1 MGGLF
6 ELLREQVDDSAREA
20 VSAYLREVPEYGRT
34 PIVAAER
41 DDQAGMFG
49 FAVFI
54 RSRSF
59 ALAPAGL
66 PLSEQ
71 DLSTISSAGRRRA
84 ELGLSVLAQHQVLGL
99 HTRLMLQEIHR
110 AAGPEDGDDLLRMAG
125 WFGAQGVRAKRAYLH
140 GYADGVGRSRR
151 LAARAELLART
162 LLADEPIEPMQPVEP
177 RLEAL
182 VAPRYMVS
190 VLRIP
195 GPPVPEQTRSAVVE
209 AVLDTPKPAALP
221 AWLEAG
227 ELVLL
232 TPGERSAALRHL
244 RSATAVLGRACQAA
258 CAPGESGRLAETL
271 TWARKA
277 ALVAPLEER
286 PARLHAVADLFVEMA
301 VANTPEI
308 DAWLAAFARRLA
320 DGPDL
325 VSTLHAYYRHDMNRV
340 AASQALGIHPR
351 TLDYRLQRAR
361 KVTGLAPGST
371 LGVRMLSTAVA
382 RLLARERPC

>member
-1 MGGLF
+1 MGELF
-6 ELLREQVDDSAREA
+6 ESLREQVDDSAREA
-20 VSAYLREVPEYGRT
+20 VSAYLREIPEYGQT
-34 PIVAAER
+34 PIVAAKR
-41 DDQAGMFG
+41 DDQAGMLG

-66 PLSEQ
+66 PLGEQ

-84 ELGLSVLAQHQVLGL
+84 ELGLTVLAQHRVLGL

-110 AAGPEDGDDLLRMAG
+110 AAGPDDGDDLLRMVG

-140 GYADGVGRSRR
+140 GYADGVSRSRR

-162 LLADEPIEPMQPVEP
+162 LLADEPLEPMQPVEP

-182 VAPRYMVS
+182 VAPRYVVS

-195 GPPVPEQTRSAVVE
+195 NPPVPEQTRSAMVE
-209 AVLDTPKPAALP
+209 AILDTPKPAALP
-221 AWLEAG
+221 AWLEPG
-227 ELVLL
+227 ELALL
-232 TPGERSAALRHL
+232 TPGDRSAALRHL
-244 RSATAVLGRACQAA
+244 RSATAVLGRACQVA

-271 TWARKA
+271 TLARKA

-301 VANTPEI
+301 VANAPEI

-340 AASQALGIHPR
+340 AASAALGIHPR

-361 KVTGLAPGST
+361 KVTGLSPGST

-382 RLLARERPC
+382 RLLARESPW